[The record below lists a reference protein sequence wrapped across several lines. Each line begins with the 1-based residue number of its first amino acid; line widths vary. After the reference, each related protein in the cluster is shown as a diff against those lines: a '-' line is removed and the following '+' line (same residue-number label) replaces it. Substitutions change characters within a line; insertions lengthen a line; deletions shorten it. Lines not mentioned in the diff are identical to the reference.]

1 MISRR
6 VLEVVRESISVF
18 RFSYN
23 HIAERTIVAGK
34 K

>member
-18 RFSYN
+18 RFIYD
-23 HIAERTIVAGK
+23 HIAERAIVAGK